1 MNNKNFEVGQRV
13 MVKTGFQKGMTGTVH
28 MKIQDAYSIQV
39 DDMEN
44 KARYQDHNLQALEM
58 EVK

>member
-13 MVKTGFQKGMTGTVH
+13 MVKTGFQKGMTGTVQ